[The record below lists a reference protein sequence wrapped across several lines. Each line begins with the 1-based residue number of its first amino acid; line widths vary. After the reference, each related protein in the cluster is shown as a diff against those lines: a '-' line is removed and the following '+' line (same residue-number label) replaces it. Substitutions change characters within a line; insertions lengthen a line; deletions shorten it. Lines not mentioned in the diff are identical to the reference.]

1 LATTKKK
8 TAPKKTAAK
17 RLRSNDSTK
26 GLPFKVVHSGIHGRG
41 VVATE
46 PIAAGQRLVE
56 YLGDRISPAEA
67 DRRYPFDESKP
78 QHTFLF
84 SVNSRTIIDA
94 ARGGNAARFINHKC
108 DPNCE
113 AVIEKGR
120 VFIEALRDIE
130 PGEELGYDY
139 WFVLDEPHNK
149 ANRELY
155 KCNCGSKNCRGTM
168 LADKRKA
175 REYLGR

>member
-1 LATTKKK
+1 MAVRKKA
-8 TAPKKTAAK
+8 APKKAARK
-17 RLRSNDSTK
+17 NLRSTNGTR
-26 GLPFKVVHSGIHGRG
+26 GYPFKVVDSGIHGRG

-46 PIAAGQRLVE
+46 PIAAGQRLIE
-56 YLGDRISPAEA
+56 YVGERITPAAA

-94 ARGGNAARFINHKC
+94 ARGGNASRFINHKC

-120 VFIEALRDIE
+120 VFIEAMRDIE

-139 WFVLDEPHNK
+139 WFVLDEPHNRE
-149 ANRELY
+149 NRALY
-155 KCNCGSKNCRGTM
+155 RCLCGSKNCRGTM

-175 REYLGR
+175 REYLGH